1 MSLTTWS
8 EHRWLTEHVSSLDE
22 VAGLLAIVD
31 RDLGDAATERLSP
44 DWRLGISWNAIL
56 HLALLALATAGYRPA
71 RDRHHE
77 RAIASLHHTIGLTQQ
92 RVDLLDAIRRKRNAS
107 SYDRAGT
114 VSASEAE
121 EVYVLARTLRVEV
134 LAWLGREHPELLPDS

>member
-31 RDLGDAATERLSP
+31 RDLVD
-44 DWRLGISWNAIL
+44 
-56 HLALLALATAGYRPA
+56 ATAGYRPA

-114 VSASEAE
+114 VSASETE